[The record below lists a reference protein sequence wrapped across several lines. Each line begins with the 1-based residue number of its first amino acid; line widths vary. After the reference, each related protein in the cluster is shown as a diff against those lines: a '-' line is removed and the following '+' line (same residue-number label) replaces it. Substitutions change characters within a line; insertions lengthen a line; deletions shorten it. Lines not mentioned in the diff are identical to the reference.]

1 MARCSMK
8 GLYGLVWKYK
18 VIVVVEKLNEVTPK
32 YCTDTYCNDE
42 IV

>member
-1 MARCSMK
+1 M
-8 GLYGLVWKYK
+8 VWCESTNK